1 MSYPR
6 HEYFRRVLCQV
17 MGEWVK
23 RGQAPEDEALLGGLV
38 EDICFNN
45 ARDYF
50 GFFDTAVPGQDM
62 PAV

>member
-1 MSYPR
+1 M
-6 HEYFRRVLCQV
+6 LCQV